1 MYRGKVWFF
10 LQKHS
15 NKIINGVILYYF
27 IHNYVIDISYLE
39 GSSMMPTFSDKGAIV
54 LVDKFSFYFRKPK
67 INEIISFINPFDK
80 SVLLCKRVTGVEGD
94 KRSMKNGKVVEVS
107 KNNVWVEG
115 DNKYNSLDSRIFG
128 AIHKKLING
137 RIFLQI
143 YPSLKW
149 RFNVHV

>member
-1 MYRGKVWFF
+1 
-10 LQKHS
+10 
-15 NKIINGVILYYF
+15 
-27 IHNYVIDISYLE
+27 
-39 GSSMMPTFSDKGAIV
+39 
-54 LVDKFSFYFRKPK
+54 
-67 INEIISFINPFDK
+67 
-80 SVLLCKRVTGVEGD
+80 
-94 KRSMKNGKVVEVS
+94 MKNGKVVEVS

-149 RFNVHV
+149 RFNVNV